1 MPRASL
7 SSGIDIEYDVTGDL
21 GSPPTLWIMGFSA
34 QLIAWPDELMK
45 MFVDRGLSAIRFD
58 NRDCGLSTKFDGV
71 PANTDDVI
79 KAALLGDEM
88 PPVAYTLHDMASD
101 AAGLLDHLAIEKA
114 HIIGASMGGMIAQTF
129 ALDYPERTITLTSIM
144 SQPGDPTVGQPTPE
158 AAAALLSPPPLE
170 RESYIAASSKYL
182 VWASKKYGSA
192 ELLKERAAR
201 EYDRSFYPEGAGR
214 QLAAIWSSGD
224 RPERLAKM
232 NIPTLVIH
240 GRDDTLITPDGGERT
255 AELIPNAQ
263 LLMLDDMG
271 HDLPEPLWPTFTDAI
286 CSHIAKH
293 S

>member
-1 MPRASL
+1 MPRAAL
-7 SSGIDIEYDVTGDL
+7 PSGIEIEYDVMGDP
-21 GSPPTLWIMGFSA
+21 SHPPTLWIMGFTA
-34 QLIAWPDELMK
+34 QLIAWPDQLLQK
-45 MFVDRGLSAIRFD
+45 FVDRGLSAIRFD
-58 NRDCGLSTKFDGV
+58 NRDCGLSTKLDGV

-88 PPVAYTLHDMASD
+88 PPVAYTLHDMAAD
-101 AAGLLDHLAIEKA
+101 AVGVLDHLGIEKA

-158 AAAALLSPPPLE
+158 AAEALLSPPPLD
-170 RESYIAASSKYL
+170 RESYIAESSKYL
-182 VWASKKYGSA
+182 VWASKKYGNA
-192 ELLKERAAR
+192 DLLKTRAAL

-214 QLAAIWSSGD
+214 QLAAIWASTN
-224 RPERLAKM
+224 RPERLVTM
-232 NIPTLVIH
+232 DIPTLVIH

-255 AELIPNAQ
+255 AELIPNAR

-286 CSHIAKH
+286 CAHIAQH
-293 S
+293 A